1 VGAIAGVKVK
11 SPTRKPGV
19 MGHPNSYQDLSS
31 GPPAANFRK
40 SRDNDYSVGG
50 IVIRAI
56 ICVITLSSSF
66 LGVAFRFPES
76 LHAEI
81 VPDSVKS
88 ATFEVRSELG
98 HTRVESRVLQARV
111 ELPNDTS
118 SILDVSML
126 YDSDSKLFWWQADP
140 VPSIHQP
147 KDISQTL
154 PRNSL
159 IFLTGSKFVM
169 FWNGWGSA
177 ARILVRESCE
187 RHLSMNEGQVEV
199 LRVLE
204 ERRGDIQ
211 AGKFLH
217 EYKEIPF
224 TGLDRDFIV
233 SKYTAINRGLKL
245 RDVSRVSNNWQI
257 VEDGPNGGSAV
268 IMLNN
273 KYKVLSVNVSA
284 K

>member
-1 VGAIAGVKVK
+1 
-11 SPTRKPGV
+11 
-19 MGHPNSYQDLSS
+19 M
-31 GPPAANFRK
+31 
-40 SRDNDYSVGG
+40 
-50 IVIRAI
+50 IRLV
-56 ICVITLSSSF
+56 ICVTTLFFFFFGRS
-66 LGVAFRFPES
+66 LPVPES
-76 LHAEI
+76 SHAEI
-81 VPDSVKS
+81 VLDSVKS

-98 HTRVESRVLQARV
+98 HTRVESRVLQVRV

-126 YDSDSKLFWWQADP
+126 YDSQSKLFWWQADP
-140 VPSIHQP
+140 TPSIHQS

-154 PRNSL
+154 PPNSL

-177 ARILVRESCE
+177 GRILVRESCE
-187 RHLSMNEGQVEV
+187 RQLSMNEGQLEV

-233 SKYTAINRGLKL
+233 SKYAAINRGLKL

-268 IMLNN
+268 IMLNDR
-273 KYKVLSVNVSA
+273 YDIASVKVQSA

>member
-1 VGAIAGVKVK
+1 
-11 SPTRKPGV
+11 
-19 MGHPNSYQDLSS
+19 M
-31 GPPAANFRK
+31 
-40 SRDNDYSVGG
+40 
-50 IVIRAI
+50 IRAI
-56 ICVITLSSSF
+56 ICVITLSFSF

-76 LHAEI
+76 SYAEI

-88 ATFEVRSELG
+88 ATFDVRNELG

-147 KDISQTL
+147 KDISHTL

-169 FWNGWGSA
+169 FWNGGGSS

-257 VEDGPNGGSAV
+257 VEDGPNGGSAA

-273 KYKVLSVNVSA
+273 KYKVLSVKVSA

>member
-1 VGAIAGVKVK
+1 MIRSVIFV
-11 SPTRKPGV
+11 T
-19 MGHPNSYQDLSS
+19 MLS
-31 GPPAANFRK
+31 F
-40 SRDNDYSVGG
+40 
-50 IVIRAI
+50 
-56 ICVITLSSSF
+56 SF
-66 LGVAFRFPES
+66 LGAAFRFPES
-76 LHAEI
+76 SYAEI

-88 ATFEVRSELG
+88 ATFDVRSELG
-98 HTRVESRVLQARV
+98 HTRVESRVLQVRV

-126 YDSDSKLFWWQADP
+126 YDSQSKLFWWQADP
-140 VPSIHQP
+140 VPAIHQP

-154 PRNSL
+154 PHNSV

-177 ARILVRESCE
+177 ARILVRESSE
-187 RHLSMNEGQVEV
+187 RYLSMNKGQAEV

-204 ERRGDIQ
+204 DRRADIQ

-224 TGLDRDFIV
+224 AGLDRDFIA
-233 SKYTAINRGLKL
+233 SKYAAINRGLTL
-245 RDVSRVSNNWQI
+245 RDVSRVSNKWHI
-257 VEDGPNGGSAV
+257 VEDGPNGGTAV
-268 IMLNN
+268 F
-273 KYKVLSVNVSA
+273 VLSSNYDVLSTNIQQA